1 MFCYFVTNKT
11 VTVALELAPITF
23 RLLRYFRYPQGGGVN
38 SRWLAT
44 MSELLN
50 KVPDVDI
57 DDSGKFKYVLLNIHD
72 KTNDSSKQVVRGYKR
87 AQYHADIY
95 EETTE
100 QVKEYPD
107 LEVEPLGGGRILFE
121 PENKLIK
128 VYGYSQ
134 GYGKAD
140 HQISVDLL
148 KKKYPDYN
156 ITWSDEGY

>member
-1 MFCYFVTNKT
+1 M
-11 VTVALELAPITF
+11 F
-23 RLLRYFRYPQGGGVN
+23 RLVNAGFVSQLDSAIN

-44 MSELLN
+44 MSKLLD

-57 DDSGKFKYVLLNIHD
+57 DDSGKFKYMLLNIHD
-72 KTNDSSKQVVRGYKR
+72 KTNDASKTVVRGYKR
-87 AQYHADIY
+87 AEWHANIY
-95 EETTE
+95 DETAD
-100 QVKEYPD
+100 QIKSHPD
-107 LEVEPLGGGRILFE
+107 LEVESLGGGRILHN
-121 PENKLIK
+121 PENKSIK

-148 KKKYPDYN
+148 KKKYIDYN